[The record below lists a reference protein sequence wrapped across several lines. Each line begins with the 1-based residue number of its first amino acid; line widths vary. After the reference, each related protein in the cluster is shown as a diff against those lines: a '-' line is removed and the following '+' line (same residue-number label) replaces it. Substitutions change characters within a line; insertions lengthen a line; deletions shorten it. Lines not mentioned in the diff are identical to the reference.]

1 MLWAVAAL
9 CVFCGSSSGFDD
21 AYAEAMAELGR
32 LIAEGG
38 HRLVYGGGGV
48 GLMEVVADAA
58 LDAGAAV
65 TGVMTEQL
73 VALEV
78 AHRGLTDLDVQPTMH
93 ARKARMAE
101 LSDGVVVAPGGFG
114 TWEEAME
121 ILTWNQLGIVAMPV
135 VFLDTK
141 QFYRPFFA
149 QADAASAAGFVND
162 HNRSL
167 AQRAATPA
175 EAIALAAGPPPTYQ
189 AKWVG

>member
-1 MLWAVAAL
+1 MAAL
-9 CVFCGSSSGFDD
+9 CVFCGSSTGFDD
-21 AYAEAMAELGR
+21 AYAKAMADVGR

-48 GLMEVVADAA
+48 GLMKVVADAA
-58 LDAGAAV
+58 VEAGGPV

-78 AHRGLTDLDVQPTMH
+78 AHRGLSDLDVQPTMH

-101 LSDGVVVAPGGFG
+101 LSDGVIVAPGGFG

-121 ILTWNQLGIVAMPV
+121 ILTWNQLGLVSMPV
-135 VFLDTK
+135 VFLDTNG
-141 QFYRPFFA
+141 FYRPFFD
-149 QADAASAAGFVND
+149 QADAANAAGFVND

-167 AQRAATPA
+167 AQRASTPA
-175 EAIALAAGPPPTYQ
+175 EAVELAAGPPPAYQ
-189 AKWVG
+189 AKWVN

>member
-1 MLWAVAAL
+1 MAAL
-9 CVFCGSSSGFDD
+9 CVFCGSSTGYDP
-21 AYAEAMAELGR
+21 AYAEAMADVGR
-32 LIAEGG
+32 RIAEHG

-48 GLMEVVADAA
+48 GLMKVVADAV
-58 LDAGAAV
+58 LEAGGAV

-78 AHRGLTDLDVQPTMH
+78 AHRGLTDLDVQPSMH

-101 LSDGVVVAPGGFG
+101 LSDGVIVAPGGFG

-121 ILTWNQLGIVAMPV
+121 ILTWNQLGLVAMPV
-135 VFLDTK
+135 VFLDVNG
-141 QFYRPFFA
+141 FYQPFFE
-149 QADAASAAGFVND
+149 QAAAANKAGFLND

-167 AQRAATPA
+167 AQRAATPD
-175 EAIALAAGPPPTYQ
+175 EAVTLAAGPPPTYQ